1 VDLDTGEVV
10 LEGGGSPED
19 RGDPIDPCEESR
31 GGE

>member
-10 LEGGGSPED
+10 LEGSPED
-19 RGDPIDPCEESR
+19 RGDPIDPSEESR